1 MEPGF
6 SVFVNSGYHR
16 VEDQGIFAVLGPDV
30 APGPLETPVASV
42 DVTPTALWLLGLP
55 AGEDMAG
62 RPVTTALT
70 DRGNRRNPVRFVP
83 SHEDGTRPWATGATP
98 TVTPEALERMK
109 ALGYVD

>member
-70 DRGNRRNPVRFVP
+70 APGNRRNPVRFVP